1 MIPSQIIQVSK
12 GYLYVKNCFFYE
24 FSIPALIEKIEI
36 SRFKE
41 FNASELAEIIK
52 YMSEMNVP
60 VTQNLLS
67 LMLNQKCDDNVNYIY
82 NVLHNNL
89 DKTIIKASA
98 ENIIKNGDI
107 EKKVK
112 LLQAIL
118 QFNWNDID
126 IQLLCNNIQS
136 NINEINIDTLLELIK
151 LIDNEPES
159 ITFSLYNPSM
169 LFLQNSLSLCAIK
182 ELAEIANLIG
192 LLVHKDFAI
201 PNEFSKAFTEV
212 FMKNMKNLNK
222 SNLSA
227 FVHLFSY
234 SLPSKIGH
242 DLLMKYILSTNSP
255 SIQQD
260 KRPNHDNFYKI
271 TKNKYLILN
280 HKIFSEMDKV
290 NLSIILNCIKMR
302 FQLPEEVDEII
313 VNYTKAVLQNSY
325 FKLNT
330 KFRSKIAISIAKPEN
345 FRYDL
350 AELLFQQLEESF
362 KRNHREIY
370 TYSVIA
376 YIKNFQ
382 NMGYSHP
389 LMDKILNVVDN

>member
-136 NINEINIDTLLELIK
+136 NINEINIDTLL
-151 LIDNEPES
+151 
-159 ITFSLYNPSM
+159 
-169 LFLQNSLSLCAIK
+169 
-182 ELAEIANLIG
+182 
-192 LLVHKDFAI
+192 
-201 PNEFSKAFTEV
+201 
-212 FMKNMKNLNK
+212 
-222 SNLSA
+222 
-227 FVHLFSY
+227 
-234 SLPSKIGH
+234 
-242 DLLMKYILSTNSP
+242 
-255 SIQQD
+255 
-260 KRPNHDNFYKI
+260 
-271 TKNKYLILN
+271 
-280 HKIFSEMDKV
+280 
-290 NLSIILNCIKMR
+290 
-302 FQLPEEVDEII
+302 
-313 VNYTKAVLQNSY
+313 
-325 FKLNT
+325 
-330 KFRSKIAISIAKPEN
+330 
-345 FRYDL
+345 
-350 AELLFQQLEESF
+350 
-362 KRNHREIY
+362 
-370 TYSVIA
+370 
-376 YIKNFQ
+376 
-382 NMGYSHP
+382 
-389 LMDKILNVVDN
+389 